1 MMEPYWEI
9 TESEAKKCSDVTTW
23 YPAKTGAFKGGGFS
37 SGFLTRGGIP
47 MTMIRLN
54 MVKGLVPVLQ
64 LAAGWTIDLPA
75 KVYEILNERTNPTW
89 PTHWF
94 VPRLTGEEP
103 LTDVFSAMSKWGANH
118 CAISYG
124 HIGAVLITLA
134 ADLRIPV
141 CMHNIQKAN
150 IFRPSAWSAFG
161 NKDPEGP
168 DFRACANYGPLYLK
182 Y

>member
-1 MMEPYWEI
+1 MMEPYREI

-23 YPAKTGAFKGGGFS
+23 YPAKTGAFNGGGFS
-37 SGFLTRGGIP
+37 SCFLTRGGIP

-54 MVKGLVPVLQ
+54 IVKGLVPVLQ

-75 KVYEILNERTNPTW
+75 KVYAILNERTNPTW

-124 HIGAVLITLA
+124 HIGAVLITFE

-150 IFRPSAWSAFG
+150 IFRPSSWSAFG
-161 NKDPEGP
+161 TKDSEVA
-168 DFRACANYGPLYLK
+168 DFRASANYGPLYLK